1 MRRIVITGLQ
11 IRVARNLLGW
21 DGKALA
27 RACKLRPET
36 LARAESFDGEAPIT
50 VAQARVIQSGL
61 EQAGIEFQS
70 DASPGVRP

>member
-50 VAQARVIQSGL
+50 VVGGRGSTYQPVDEVVALSG
-61 EQAGIEFQS
+61 
-70 DASPGVRP
+70 